1 MNFQQNAGISLI
13 YKTDFQIILEGNNKY
28 VLRLMKKYLTTGVKK
43 TKIDFEIQT
52 DWKCLYMK

>member
-28 VLRLMKKYLTTGVKK
+28 FLRLMKKYLTTGVKK
-43 TKIDFEIQT
+43 QK
-52 DWKCLYMK
+52 